1 MKIEYVWEGENNM
14 FQIDTVMMD
23 VKEMIVDGEL
33 RHLEYVFPNKHKLEI
48 QKRHNEL
55 EFYYVTTEEK
65 KDKVTTA
72 RFITVSKV
80 NTETLIA
87 ILNDFARIIEEA
99 EKRAELKFPEISVD
113 EIKKQYMCA

>member
-1 MKIEYVWEGENNM
+1 M
-14 FQIDTVMMD
+14 FQIDTVLMD
-23 VKEMIVDGEL
+23 VKEMMIDGEL
-33 RHLEYVFPNKHKLEI
+33 RYLEYVFPNKHKLEI

-55 EFYYVTTEEK
+55 EFYYVTTNEK

-72 RFITVSKV
+72 RFITASRVSTK
-80 NTETLIA
+80 TLTS
-87 ILNDFARIIEEA
+87 ILNDFAKIIEEA